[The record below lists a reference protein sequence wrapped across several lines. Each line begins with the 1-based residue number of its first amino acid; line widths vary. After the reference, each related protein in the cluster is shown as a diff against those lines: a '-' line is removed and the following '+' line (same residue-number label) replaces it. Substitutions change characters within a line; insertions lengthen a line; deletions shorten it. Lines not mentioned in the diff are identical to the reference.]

1 MVQHA
6 LADYDPT
13 ARTGADLQA
22 IFDAFQSGHIGTS
35 RPSYATKGTIWFKE
49 IGDPFTSIQEYLYD
63 GSGDRLLR
71 EYFATGRIRTYF
83 SNDGDQ
89 WIEADPSGNDLIIGA
104 GNSARF
110 QFTNDGD
117 LIPETDDASDI
128 GSATKRIKDIFLS
141 GGLFLGGTNSWNK
154 IDIFER
160 GSFTP
165 VFRGMTTDPVITAYG
180 SQKGRYVRIDNDVFG
195 FFHVSSNGI
204 TSYGSGSLRVG
215 GLPFDAGSLTYVSG
229 PIGFSSGFTAG
240 YNPDSLLVVPGTD
253 EINVYHKPSS
263 GANGADI
270 ATTRMGT
277 NASIYGAFMYRTD
290 S

>member
-1 MVQHA
+1 MSQHG
-6 LADYDPT
+6 LSDYDPT
-13 ARTGADLQA
+13 ARTGTDLQA

-35 RPSYATKGTIWFKE
+35 RPSYATKGTIWLKE

-128 GSATKRIKDIFLS
+128 GSASKRINQIFTA
-141 GGLFLGGTNSWNK
+141 GGIYLGGTGAANFLKNYEEGTWTPTVSMGTISQDVGYYTRIGNVCYF
-154 IDIFER
+154 DVVVGAF
-160 GSFTP
+160 SNVSSSAAVAVSLPFTSKNP
-165 VFRGMTTDPVITAYG
+165 SEAHCAVMN
-180 SQKGRYVRIDNDVFG
+180 RYVNHASLVG
-195 FFHVSSNGI
+195 YVSSN
-204 TSYGSGSLRVG
+204 TSNLLFYKNTASADWTAVKHSDLTSTAAYLRC
-215 GLPFDAGSLTYVSG
+215 
-229 PIGFSSGFTAG
+229 
-240 YNPDSLLVVPGTD
+240 
-253 EINVYHKPSS
+253 S
-263 GANGADI
+263 GAYKI
-270 ATTRMGT
+270 A
-277 NASIYGAFMYRTD
+277 
-290 S
+290 

>member
-1 MVQHA
+1 MSQHG
-6 LADYDPT
+6 LSDYDPT
-13 ARTGADLQA
+13 ARTGTDLQA

-35 RPSYATKGTIWFKE
+35 RPSYATKGTIWLKE

-128 GSATKRIKDIFLS
+128 GSASKRINQIFTS
-141 GGLFLGGTNSWNK
+141 GGIYLGGTATANFLKNYNISTWSLADASGGVTLSTVGYARYERIGSSVFVEFDITYPTNSNNLTSRINLPVAAQSYASGMVGWSDTSMPVK
-154 IDIFER
+154 IHIGVAGLYFVDCGNPATGNTHLQNSQLSGKRLI
-160 GSFTP
+160 GS
-165 VFRGMTTDPVITAYG
+165 A
-180 SQKGRYVRIDNDVFG
+180 RY
-195 FFHVSSNGI
+195 
-204 TSYGSGSLRVG
+204 L
-215 GLPFDAGSLTYVSG
+215 A
-229 PIGFSSGFTAG
+229 A
-240 YNPDSLLVVPGTD
+240 
-253 EINVYHKPSS
+253 
-263 GANGADI
+263 
-270 ATTRMGT
+270 
-277 NASIYGAFMYRTD
+277 
-290 S
+290 

>member
-1 MVQHA
+1 MSQHG
-6 LADYDPT
+6 LSDYDPT
-13 ARTGADLQA
+13 ARTGTDLQA

-128 GSATKRIKDIFLS
+128 GSASKRINQIFTA
-141 GGLFLGGTNSWNK
+141 GGIYLGGTGVANFLKNYEEGTWTP
-154 IDIFER
+154 
-160 GSFTP
+160 SFVGGVT
-165 VFRGMTTDPVITAYG
+165 
-180 SQKGRYVRIDNDVFG
+180 
-195 FFHVSSNGI
+195 
-204 TSYGSGSLRVG
+204 GSGHARQYGWYTRIGDTIHFEMDIQGSGLSGNGNLLQIG
-215 GLPFDAGSLTYVSG
+215 GLPFTSANDGGRYGGGFVNYQNQFFTDAQTGVVSCHV
-229 PIGFSSGFTAG
+229 TAG
-240 YNPDSLLVVPGTD
+240 DDTLRFYYASGNSFTGAAADD
-253 EINVYHKPSS
+253 INERLIIS
-263 GANGADI
+263 GRYFVD
-270 ATTRMGT
+270 
-277 NASIYGAFMYRTD
+277 
-290 S
+290 